1 MDGGVEKG
9 MSWNILPEY
18 LACVVLVLVALFS
31 HERYYTRLPQTRLYR
46 FCLGFALGS
55 TALDIGTVALMSVPG
70 LLPMW
75 GSYLLN
81 LLYFTGVAV
90 MEATLTYYLVF
101 IIHGKGACLRRARWV
116 LGACM
121 AAVLAVVCTNPATG
135 LLFRLEA
142 GGAYVRGPLNRIN
155 YLLLVICCLLLVM
168 CYAKG
173 FRAAR
178 REVHR
183 MMLTLPPVAVIL
195 GTIQYLRPQLMMT
208 GFIQACVLLV
218 LYFNFQSQ
226 RISTDYLTGLSSRS
240 AFFRAAGLCRRR
252 GEPFYCAMVCLRSFG
267 EVNGEFGHEAG
278 DQFLRQVAAFLEGLD
293 RRAVVCRFSGVE
305 FALLF
310 PGMAEGGHR
319 EVQAAIAARFARP
332 WEADGRGCRLNGGSA
347 WLACPR
353 FGGTEREIVERLEYA
368 VRVFKRAPE
377 CSVLEFDALLC
388 GRVDRRR
395 ALREVIA
402 RALNGGGGT
411 WVVYQ
416 PVYDCA
422 EGRPCAA
429 EALLRVSD
437 GAGETLSTAE
447 VIDVAEESGAVVELD
462 WMVLEM
468 VCDFLSRG
476 GAGPVS
482 VNFSA
487 RQFLEPDAAQR
498 VLRTLE
504 RFGVAP
510 GQLKLEITE
519 RVFVRSQEAVRA
531 VMDRLSGAGVGFYL
545 DDFGTG
551 YSNLG
556 MVAGLPFEFVKIDRS
571 LLESAEREQK
581 GGLLLGSLI
590 NTFHAMGCRVV
601 VEGVET
607 PEQLALVRGMGAD
620 RIQGYY
626 YARPLAEADYR
637 ALAAGAPAG

>member
-1 MDGGVEKG
+1 

-31 HERYYTRLPQTRLYR
+31 HERYYTRLPQTKLYR
-46 FCLGFALGS
+46 FCLGFALGA
-55 TALDIGTVALMSVPG
+55 TVLDVGTVALMSVPG
-70 LLPMW
+70 LLPPW
-75 GSYLLN
+75 ACSLLN

-135 LLFRLEA
+135 LIFRLEA

-168 CYAKG
+168 CYVKG

-195 GTIQYLRPQLMMT
+195 GTIQYLRPEVMMT

-310 PGMAEGGHR
+310 PGMAEGGTGR
-319 EVQAAIAARFARP
+319 CRRPSPPASPAPGRRTAAAAASTAGRP
-332 WEADGRGCRLNGGSA
+332 GWPAPASAVPRGRSWNGWSTPCGCSSTRPSA
-347 WLACPR
+347 ACWSSTR
-353 FGGTEREIVERLEYA
+353 SCAGAWTGA
-368 VRVFKRAPE
+368 AP
-377 CSVLEFDALLC
+377 C
-388 GRVDRRR
+388 GRSS
-395 ALREVIA
+395 
-402 RALNGGGGT
+402 
-411 WVVYQ
+411 
-416 PVYDCA
+416 P
-422 EGRPCAA
+422 GR
-429 EALLRVSD
+429 
-437 GAGETLSTAE
+437 
-447 VIDVAEESGAVVELD
+447 
-462 WMVLEM
+462 
-468 VCDFLSRG
+468 
-476 GAGPVS
+476 
-482 VNFSA
+482 
-487 RQFLEPDAAQR
+487 
-498 VLRTLE
+498 
-504 RFGVAP
+504 
-510 GQLKLEITE
+510 
-519 RVFVRSQEAVRA
+519 
-531 VMDRLSGAGVGFYL
+531 
-545 DDFGTG
+545 
-551 YSNLG
+551 
-556 MVAGLPFEFVKIDRS
+556 
-571 LLESAEREQK
+571 
-581 GGLLLGSLI
+581 
-590 NTFHAMGCRVV
+590 
-601 VEGVET
+601 
-607 PEQLALVRGMGAD
+607 
-620 RIQGYY
+620 
-626 YARPLAEADYR
+626 
-637 ALAAGAPAG
+637 